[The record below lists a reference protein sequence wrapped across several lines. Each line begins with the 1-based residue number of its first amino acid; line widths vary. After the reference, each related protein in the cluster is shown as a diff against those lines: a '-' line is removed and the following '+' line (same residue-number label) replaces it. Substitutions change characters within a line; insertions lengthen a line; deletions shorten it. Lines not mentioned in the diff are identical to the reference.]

1 MADSYFT
8 QASNYAKQAADAYKS
23 TFDSTLDDL
32 LKTNALQ
39 REQAQNNYNNL
50 VNQINANR
58 ETLRQSYR
66 TNARQAYVNKL
77 LADQQ
82 TTDTLSRMNLN
93 QSGFRLTQD
102 TLTNNRYDA
111 SLNALALAQDKGL
124 RDLDTQQLNALN
136 DYNNGLIKL
145 DIDLNNREA
154 ALKQEIADRVN
165 AYYNKEYEKY
175 YNDLKYRDQLKQQ
188 AIENNL
194 AQQRINISA
203 KSAPGG
209 SGFDFGSGS
218 GSGSGFD
225 TGTGNTNFDELL
237 GGIKNRDT
245 ILQGTYTPKLSTKKA
260 QTWFN
265 KLNNSISSNG
275 FKITYGDLL
284 TQMAGQKLSNADANA
299 VLKSFIRPAGVSTV
313 SKASSKA
320 SNNTSTNTD
329 KSKAASAART
339 SARRVARYASKPL
352 TDTLDMLSLPFNL
365 AFNYLKNKRT
375 SPSSQ
380 SSKEKFE
387 TNTKKAGIN
396 TNTSSNVNKFQK
408 ILDSLKINK

>member
-1 MADSYFT
+1 
-8 QASNYAKQAADAYKS
+8 
-23 TFDSTLDDL
+23 
-32 LKTNALQ
+32 
-39 REQAQNNYNNL
+39 
-50 VNQINANR
+50 
-58 ETLRQSYR
+58 
-66 TNARQAYVNKL
+66 
-77 LADQQ
+77 
-82 TTDTLSRMNLN
+82 MNLN

-111 SLNALALAQDKGL
+111 SLNALALAQDEGL
-124 RDLDTQQLNALN
+124 RNLDTQQLNALN

-145 DIDLNNREA
+145 DIDLNNRAA

-165 AYYNKEYEKY
+165 TYYNKEYEKY

-203 KSAPGG
+203 KGASGG

-218 GSGSGFD
+218 GSGSGSNA
-225 TGTGNTNFDELL
+225 GTGNTNFDELL

-299 VLKSFIRPAGVSTV
+299 VLKSFIRTV
-313 SKASSKA
+313 SKASNKA

-329 KSKAASAART
+329 NSKAASAART

-352 TDTLDMLSLPFNL
+352 ADTLDMLSLPFNL

-375 SPSSQ
+375 STSSQ

-387 TNTKKAGIN
+387 TNTKNAGIN